1 VNIPNATNATYVFN
15 NANLNDHHGNFSVVA
30 SDDVSS
36 TVSSNAFIYVLVR
49 PGIVQHLFS
58 QSVLQGSTVTLS
70 LVATGAPPLWYRWI
84 RGGSGFATTS
94 VPALVITNFQA
105 TTTFRVGVTNKAV
118 PAGVFSPTSG
128 SIILTLIADGDGDG
142 LGDAW
147 EIAYFGSTNANNAA
161 LDTDG
166 DLMSNADEF
175 RSGTNPTNALSVLK
189 VLFTETNANVL
200 SFVAQTNLSY
210 SVQWRPNLAAA
221 PWETLTNLFPSNQVR
236 TITVNSGSAPP
247 GTERYFRVV
256 TPLAP

>member
-1 VNIPNATNATYVFN
+1 VI
-15 NANLNDHHGNFSVVA
+15 
-30 SDDVSS
+30 
-36 TVSSNAFIYVLVR
+36 
-49 PGIVQHLFS
+49 
-58 QSVLQGSTVTLS
+58 
-70 LVATGAPPLWYRWI
+70 
-84 RGGSGFATTS
+84 
-94 VPALVITNFQA
+94 VITNFQA
-105 TTTFRVGVTNKAV
+105 TTTFRVGVTNTAV
-118 PAGVFSPTSG
+118 PAGVFSPTAG
-128 SIILTLIADGDGDG
+128 NITLTLIADGDKDG

-147 EIAYFGSTNANNAA
+147 EIAYFGSTNANNGA

-166 DLMSNADEF
+166 DGMTNSDEF